1 MTAICILA
9 QETNES
15 APMAVWAWVL
25 VLGLV
30 LVGAGIGLLLLQRHW
45 RRMMRTPDGELMP
58 FSLEQLRQ
66 LHRRGELTDD
76 EFQRARQ
83 RIIDMTAVAGETATE
98 DGAQAAEQNAPPP
111 PDAGNGHD
119 AEDDGSSPNG
129 G

>member
-1 MTAICILA
+1 MPAICILA
-9 QETNES
+9 QEANES
-15 APMAVWAWVL
+15 DPLAVWVWVL

-30 LVGAGIGLLLLQRHW
+30 LVGAGIGLLVLQRRW
-45 RRMMRTPDGELMP
+45 RRMMRSPENELMP

-83 RIIDMTAVAGETATE
+83 HMIDLTVVGGESTTGDSAAGAPR
-98 DGAQAAEQNAPPP
+98 DAPPP
-111 PDAGNGHD
+111 PGAGD
-119 AEDDGSSPNG
+119 EDEADDDDPPRNG